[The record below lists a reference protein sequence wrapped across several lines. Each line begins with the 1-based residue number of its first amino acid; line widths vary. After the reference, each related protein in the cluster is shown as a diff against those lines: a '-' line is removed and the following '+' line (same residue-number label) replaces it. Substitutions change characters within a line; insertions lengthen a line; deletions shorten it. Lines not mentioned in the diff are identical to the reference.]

1 LEAKGSGNDCNR
13 GYNITRP
20 FQTTA
25 KAQMNLLQ
33 MLLGAFLS
41 ALLAL
46 AVTAVFLKERRVS
59 VLATVAGAALVMPV
73 FWNSILT
80 WTGAIDLFSHD
91 LPFILFPISWQDTGS
106 GIFTLA
112 GAGFALMLGACR
124 KDPAPKVAYLALAAA
139 AAALVVDVFLY

>member
-1 LEAKGSGNDCNR
+1 
-13 GYNITRP
+13 
-20 FQTTA
+20 
-25 KAQMNLLQ
+25 MNPLQ

-41 ALLAL
+41 ALLAP

-59 VLATVAGAALVMPV
+59 VLATVAGAAFVMPV